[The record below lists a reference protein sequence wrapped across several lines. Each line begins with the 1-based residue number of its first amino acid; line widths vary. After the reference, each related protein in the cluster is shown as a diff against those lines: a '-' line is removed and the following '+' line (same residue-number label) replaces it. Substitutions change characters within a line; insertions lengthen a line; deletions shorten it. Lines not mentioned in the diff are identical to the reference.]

1 MSHHP
6 RQLRRYIERGG
17 GREDPPTSA
26 RRHRP
31 AAAEPDRQ
39 DEPVGGWMHEVVD
52 QPNQP
57 VHREG
62 SDGDSARAR
71 ARFRSAV
78 HVVQAT
84 HRWQRQTQDA
94 QSGQPWPEMV
104 RYSEP
109 YLHRRAASTRARPL
123 CHRKGCLT
131 WTLTL
136 HELN

>member
-17 GREDPPTSA
+17 GRDDAPNSA

-31 AAAEPDRQ
+31 AGTESARQ
-39 DEPVGGWMHEVVD
+39 DESVGGWMRENVA

-57 VHREG
+57 DRREA

-104 RYSEP
+104 RYPSP
-109 YLHRRAASTRARPL
+109 YLHGRAARTHVTSLAPPQGL
-123 CHRKGCLT
+123 PDVNLT
-131 WTLTL
+131 
-136 HELN
+136 